1 MAKVDRMTGKD
12 WADKHEEGLKAALD
26 TMIEGAKAV
35 PESPG
40 KKAKANKDKWVK
52 KMAMKETIEKWE
64 RNVDYDKDFWVE
76 RYEKKTR
83 ERLDSGL
90 DASRELREKFGEQL
104 IAFIKAERKK
114 HKETHKVLTL
124 EDAARSAADWVKT
137 MAKFRFKK
145 T

>member
-1 MAKVDRMTGKD
+1 MAKVDRMSGKD
-12 WADKHEEGLKAALD
+12 WADKHEEGLRAALD

-40 KKAKANKDKWVK
+40 KLAKAQKEKWIK
-52 KMAMKETIEKWE
+52 KLTMKETQDKWE
-64 RNVDYDKDFWVE
+64 RNVDYDKDFWVS
-76 RYEKKTR
+76 RYETKTR

-90 DASRELREKFGEQL
+90 AASRDLRERFGEQL
-104 IAFIKAERKK
+104 IAFIKAERKR